1 MDRVI
6 LASVASVSSM
16 GEDELHE
23 FREKVAISLVSD
35 MARLLINDE
44 IDKRLAYLRSYNSAM
59 VVNSDT
65 KLMDR
70 EGDR

>member
-1 MDRVI
+1 M
-6 LASVASVSSM
+6 
-16 GEDELHE
+16 HE

-35 MARLLINDE
+35 MERLAINDE